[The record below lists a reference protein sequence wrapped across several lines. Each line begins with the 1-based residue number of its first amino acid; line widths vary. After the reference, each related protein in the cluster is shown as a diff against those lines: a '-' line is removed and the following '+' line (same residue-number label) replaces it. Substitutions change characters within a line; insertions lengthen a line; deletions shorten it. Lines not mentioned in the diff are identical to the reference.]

1 MTDQQL
7 FAPSAAT
14 SDSGNDVT
22 AVMGRRIF
30 AWVLDL
36 LIFIGIAV
44 ALFAAQAEYVDL
56 SDYSGALG
64 DACPALQDQYGDLAS
79 SCFEVGDRAYI
90 TTGSESLL
98 QTGASF
104 AYLAF
109 FVVMQGLVGA
119 SPGKLVV
126 GLRVVKAD
134 GSRAGVGRSLV
145 RTLAWIIDGAP
156 WFAPLVGFIV
166 GLTSTGHRRV
176 GDMIA
181 STHVVGRK
189 NVGAPVTTSAM
200 AAPAGQQAWG
210 AAPPPMAPPAGPSNW
225 QASPSPTP
233 PAAAP
238 GPWTSTAPSASA
250 ETPSSDSSSGEPLS
264 PEPLSPDPTPPS
276 AAGPP
281 PLPSM
286 PAEAAS
292 PDIDDTPAAGAQPEA
307 AAPSRESSTPADEAA
322 PDVAADP
329 DWYRGP
335 EADPTDTSFESG
347 SGEAPSTEPDVAAP
361 DTNEP
366 YTWTPTDPAT
376 EWSPPT
382 TPTADIDTGD
392 NASPTAGPAGFVAP
406 GADAPVDR
414 PPTQQPPGSTGSA
427 QQPLPPPQW
436 DQARDTYIQW
446 DPNQQ
451 SWLQWDAAANRW
463 KIIDT

>member
-1 MTDQQL
+1 MTDQQY
-7 FAPSAAT
+7 FAPPSAT
-14 SDSGNDVT
+14 SETGNDVT
-22 AVMGRRIF
+22 AVMGRRIL

-36 LIFIGIAV
+36 LIFLGIAV

-104 AYLAF
+104 AYL
-109 FVVMQGLVGA
+109 VVFILMQGLLGA
-119 SPGKLVV
+119 SPGKLLV

-181 STHVVGRK
+181 STYVIRRK
-189 NVGAPVTTSAM
+189 DAGTPVTTSAM

-210 AAPPPMAPPAGPSNW
+210 AAPPPMAPPASPSEW
-225 QASPSPTP
+225 SASPSPAP
-233 PAAAP
+233 PAD
-238 GPWTSTAPSASA
+238 WS
-250 ETPSSDSSSGEPLS
+250 S
-264 PEPLSPDPTPPS
+264 PEPVSPVPVSSEPTSPDPTPPS

-286 PAEAAS
+286 PDEAS
-292 PDIDDTPAAGAQPEA
+292 TPDIDDTPATGAQPEA
-307 AAPSRESSTPADEAA
+307 SAPSWEASNPADEAA

-335 EADPTDTSFESG
+335 EAAPTDTSFESG
-347 SGEAPSTEPDVAAP
+347 SGEAPSTEPDIAAP
-361 DTNEP
+361 DTSEP
-366 YTWTPTDPAT
+366 ETWTPTDPSA
-376 EWSPPT
+376 EWAPPT
-382 TPTADIDTGD
+382 TPTSDIDSGD
-392 NASPTAGPAGFVAP
+392 NASPTAGPAAFVAP
-406 GADAPVDR
+406 GADAPADR
-414 PPTQQPPGSTGSA
+414 PPTQQPPGAGAPS

-436 DQARDTYIQW
+436 DQARNTYIQW